1 MDTRFRIGD
10 TVLLK
15 EKGTT
20 DGRLRLFRIHG
31 MSARLAYVVD
41 LKDNRQGMLPLDRLE
56 TEAKR
61 LD

>member
-1 MDTRFRIGD
+1 MNIRFRIGD
-10 TVLLK
+10 TILLPK
-15 EKGTT
+15 
-20 DGRLRLFRIHG
+20 DGELRLFKIHG

-41 LKDNRQGMLPLDRLE
+41 LKNRQQGTMPLDLLE

>member
-10 TVLLK
+10 TVLLPK
-15 EKGTT
+15 
-20 DGRLRLFRIHG
+20 DGELRLFKIHG

-41 LKDNRQGMLPLDRLE
+41 LNHKKQGMLPLDRLE